1 MDNTPPPI
9 PQVPEVDEIGLLDIL
24 VTLAENIKLLILGP
38 LAVGL
43 LALGVSFVWP
53 QTFESVA
60 VLQAEPAIASLM
72 TTAAVLDPV
81 AEALGLRKDAT
92 AEEAR
97 QALRDRIKTS
107 MGRNDKLLTLT
118 VAGNTP
124 EQAQATAHALLVQT
138 YAQSQPK
145 GSQKA
150 RLERQL
156 AEAEARLKIAQ
167 ATASQLAQSLML
179 PSSAT
184 SKVIMPQ
191 RSDAVDMIAGS
202 SAGLLEASAAAQK
215 QIVELETQLE
225 GITPAQVLQA
235 PTLPEKAISPKKGL
249 TAIMT
254 TLATGFLL
262 VVWVFIRSSLR
273 KVQDAESLAK
283 LGRVKRA
290 LGLKTS

>member
-9 PQVPEVDEIGLLDIL
+9 TQVPEVDEIGLLDIL

-38 LAVGL
+38 LAAGL

-60 VLQAEPAIASLM
+60 VLQAEPATASLM

-97 QALRDRIKTS
+97 QALRERIKTS

-118 VAGNTP
+118 ASGKTP
-124 EQAQATAHALLVQT
+124 EQAQATASELLAQI
-138 YAQSQPK
+138 YAQTQPR
-145 GSQKA
+145 GSRKV

-156 AEAEARLKIAQ
+156 AEAEARMK
-167 ATASQLAQSLML
+167 SN
-179 PSSAT
+179 PSSAFRT
-184 SKVIMPQ
+184 QI
-191 RSDAVDMIAGS
+191 
-202 SAGLLEASAAAQK
+202 LELEA
-215 QIVELETQLE
+215 ELEGVTA
-225 GITPAQVLQA
+225 AQVLQA

-254 TLATGFLL
+254 TLTTGFLL

-273 KVQDAESLAK
+273 KVQDPESLAK
-283 LGRVKRA
+283 LNRVKHA
-290 LGLKTS
+290 LGLRTH